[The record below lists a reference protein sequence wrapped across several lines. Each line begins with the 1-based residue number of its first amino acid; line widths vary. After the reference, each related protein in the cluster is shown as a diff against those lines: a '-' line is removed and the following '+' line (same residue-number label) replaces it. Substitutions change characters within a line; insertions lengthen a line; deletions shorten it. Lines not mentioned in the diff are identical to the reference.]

1 MNIQEE
7 KISLAQLLMETN
19 DPELIRLVREILKK
33 NKPTDFWNK
42 LSSDEKAEIEEA
54 DKEIAREETSTYEKF
69 IKKHR

>member
-19 DPELIRLVREILKK
+19 DPDIIKSIREILSKK
-33 NKPTDFWNK
+33 KPTDFWEK
-42 LSSDEKAEIEEA
+42 LSPEEKAEIEAA
-54 DKEIAREETSTYEKF
+54 DNEIAREETTSYKKF

>member
-19 DPELIRLVREILKK
+19 DPELIRSIREILSK
-33 NKPTDFWNK
+33 NKPTDFWNE
-42 LSSDEKAEIEEA
+42 LSTDEKAEIEAA
-54 DKEIAREETSTYEKF
+54 DNEIARDETTTYEKF

>member
-19 DPELIRLVREILKK
+19 DLELIRSIREILSER
-33 NKPTDFWNK
+33 KPSDFWND
-42 LSSDEKAEIEEA
+42 LSAEEKAEIEEA
-54 DKEIAREETSTYEKF
+54 DKEIARQETTSYENF

>member
-19 DPELIRLVREILKK
+19 DLELIRSIREILSER
-33 NKPTDFWNK
+33 KPSDFWND
-42 LSSDEKAEIEEA
+42 LSAEEKAEIEEA
-54 DKEIAREETSTYEKF
+54 DKEIARDQATSYENF

>member
-19 DPELIRLVREILKK
+19 DPELIRSIREILSER
-33 NKPTDFWNK
+33 KPSDFWNE
-42 LSSDEKAEIEEA
+42 LSSEEKAEIEEA
-54 DKEIAREETSTYEKF
+54 DKEIVREETTSYENF

>member
-19 DPELIRLVREILKK
+19 DPKIINSIRKILSKK
-33 NKPTDFWNK
+33 EPTDFWDK
-42 LSSDEKAEIEEA
+42 LSPEEKAEIEAA
-54 DKEIAREETSTYEKF
+54 DEEIAREETISYEKF

>member
-19 DPELIRLVREILKK
+19 DPELIRSIREILSKK
-33 NKPTDFWNK
+33 KPTDFWDE
-42 LSSDEKAEIEEA
+42 LSPEEKAEIEAA
-54 DKEIAREETSTYEKF
+54 DEEIAREETTSYEKF

>member
-19 DPELIRLVREILKK
+19 DPELIRSIREILSK
-33 NKPTDFWNK
+33 NKPMDFWDE
-42 LSSDEKAEIEEA
+42 LSRDEKAEIQAA
-54 DKEIAREETSTYEKF
+54 DKEIAREETTSYEKF

>member
-19 DPELIRLVREILKK
+19 DPELIRSIREILSER
-33 NKPTDFWNK
+33 KPSDFWNE
-42 LSSDEKAEIEEA
+42 LSSEEKAEIEEA
-54 DKEIAREETSTYEKF
+54 DKEIAREETTSYENF

>member
-19 DPELIRLVREILKK
+19 DPELIRSIREILSER
-33 NKPTDFWNK
+33 KPSDFWNE
-42 LSSDEKAEIEEA
+42 LSAEEKAEIEEA
-54 DKEIAREETSTYEKF
+54 DKEIAREETTSYENF